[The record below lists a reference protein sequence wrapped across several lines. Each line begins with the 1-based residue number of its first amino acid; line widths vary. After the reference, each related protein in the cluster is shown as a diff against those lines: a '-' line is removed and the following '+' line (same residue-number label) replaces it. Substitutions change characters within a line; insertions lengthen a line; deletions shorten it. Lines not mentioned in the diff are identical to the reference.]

1 MKKRPTTFGTSCLF
15 LSCLDQEHKTN
26 ERLCMCRYTFDAH
39 IYSISCIA
47 KCKCWVLRITQMDAC
62 YGFHEP
68 LCKQMGEHGVRKHC
82 FQWSS
87 SHFAGSWFCKCDMHE
102 CVSAVR
108 TLDNSFNRLQ
118 QNELWS
124 FFFFF
129 SAETFLGQ
137 SFSFFFSFL
146 IIALIT
152 GIIRFSS
159 LHPHTQMLAPAHT
172 HFSLFFSVLNALT
185 KGFWAGKNKQVRH
198 NQVKN

>member
-1 MKKRPTTFGTSCLF
+1 
-15 LSCLDQEHKTN
+15 
-26 ERLCMCRYTFDAH
+26 MCRYTFYAD

-102 CVSAVR
+102 CVSAVWA
-108 TLDNSFNRLQ
+108 LCERLITFLIGCSRM
-118 QNELWS
+118 NCDVFFFFSRDIFGSE

-129 SAETFLGQ
+129 P
-137 SFSFFFSFL
+137 FL

-185 KGFWAGKNKQVRH
+185 KGFWAGKKKTSEAQSGQKLSWTSIFLITLLRLMC
-198 NQVKN
+198 